1 MVVLIVVLLAVEYV
15 ERGNRLVA
23 PFLSYN
29 FSSRN
34 DAAVVADDER
44 VGGED
49 IPVVE

>member
-1 MVVLIVVLLAVEYV
+1 MVALIVVLLAVEYV

-34 DAAVVADDER
+34 GAAAVDER

-49 IPVVE
+49 IEVVE